1 MPPSLTC
8 FLGKFRS
15 QVINVLLLY
24 HVDLI
29 VYYRVD
35 IKPKTLIYDKNVIKL
50 ILRELLSKHCHDRVV
65 CLLTPE

>member
-1 MPPSLTC
+1 MPASLTC

-15 QVINVLLLY
+15 QAINVLLLY
-24 HVDLI
+24 H
-29 VYYRVD
+29 YRVD

-50 ILRELLSKHCHDRVV
+50 ILRELLFKHCHDRVV

>member
-15 QVINVLLLY
+15 QVINVLLRY
-24 HVDLI
+24 H
-29 VYYRVD
+29 YRVD
-35 IKPKTLIYDKNVIKL
+35 IKPKTLIHDKNVIKL